1 MATPT
6 FSVHAPAGAQ
16 ASNPLGLVRLDHL
29 QVCGSLEALEPLC
42 RRLGFSRAD
51 RDENILRIGYVAS
64 EVVRHRGIAICAA
77 ISPFREARERCRALM
92 GDAFIEVF
100 MDTPLAVCESRDAKG
115 LYARARAGGLK
126 GFTGIDDPYE
136 APASPEVRLFDPGV
150 TRLANARAILRALEE
165 KGFLPH

>member
-1 MATPT
+1 MERGRTVT
-6 FSVHAPAGAQ
+6 LLDGDE
-16 ASNPLGLVRLDHL
+16 VRTHL
-29 QVCGSLEALEPLC
+29 SKG
-42 RRLGFSRAD
+42 LGFSRAD

-100 MDTPLAVCESRDAKG
+100 MDTPLGVCESRDAKG
-115 LYARARAGGLK
+115 LYARARAGELK

-136 APASPEVRLFDPGV
+136 APVSPEVRLFDPAAPA
-150 TRLANARAILRALEE
+150 LDNARAILRALEE
-165 KGFLPH
+165 KAFLRH